1 MTALRGHRQ
10 VDHTADL
17 ALEIWAP
24 TEEELLLEGARALVG
39 ILTEQAPIE
48 ADEVRELEV
57 ESLDPED
64 RLVQW
69 LNRVL
74 LLALLD
80 GFLFAGG
87 SLVLTRDGLTASVLG
102 EPSGEDKVRTELKSV
117 TYHDLKL
124 AREGDLWRARIVV
137 DV

>member
-1 MTALRGHRQ
+1 MTPLRGHRQ

-24 TEEELLLEGARALVG
+24 TEEELLLEGARALVE
-39 ILTEQAPIE
+39 ILTEHASIE
-48 ADEVRELEV
+48 ADDVRELKV

-69 LNRVL
+69 LNRIL

-87 SLVLTRDGLTASVLG
+87 TLVLTRDGLTASVLG
-102 EPSGEDKVRTELKSV
+102 EPGGEEKVRTELKSV
-117 TYHDLKL
+117 TYHDLEL
-124 AREGDLWRARIVV
+124 LREGDLWRARIVV

>member
-1 MTALRGHRQ
+1 MNPTRGHRQ

-24 TEEELLLEGARALVG
+24 TEEELLLEGARALIE

-48 ADEVRELEV
+48 AEDVRELEL
-57 ESLDPED
+57 EALDPED

-69 LNRVL
+69 LNRIL
-74 LLALLD
+74 LLAMLD

-87 SLVLTRDGLTASVLG
+87 SLVLTPDGLTASVLG
-102 EPSGEDKVRTELKSV
+102 EPGGEEKVRTELKSV
-117 TYHDLKL
+117 TYHDLEL
-124 AREGDLWRARIVV
+124 AREGNLWRARIVV